1 MFCLEWGFEETRSQF
16 SHMSKTLLRIKMS
29 LVGQMEM
36 DMYMNLDVRI
46 YNVSIS
52 IHGPLSLLEHNR
64 VIIRRMLS
72 DRGVKES

>member
-1 MFCLEWGFEETRSQF
+1 MFCLEWGFEETWSRF

-46 YNVSIS
+46 YNQYQYSW
-52 IHGPLSLLEHNR
+52 SLEPPR
-64 VIIRRMLS
+64 A
-72 DRGVKES
+72 